1 MLTPVCALGVRTS
14 AIAVTEVAYL
24 PPATPAIAPG
34 DPIAARAV
42 REIERYLADPGFRFT
57 VPLAPRGTAFQ
68 QRVWDAIGA
77 IVPGESRTYGELA
90 RRLATAAR
98 AVGQACGANPISL
111 LIPCHRVI
119 GGGGAL
125 GGFMGSGAGF
135 ALDLG
140 LSRSQPE
147 LLPAPTAKPAPT
159 GPATLVDPA
168 SIKRWLLA
176 HERARIGA

>member
-1 MLTPVCALGVRTS
+1 LPAAEGRPAAVWVCQPALN
-14 AIAVTEVAYL
+14 
-24 PPATPAIAPG
+24 
-34 DPIAARAV
+34 
-42 REIERYLADPGFRFT
+42 
-57 VPLAPRGTAFQ
+57 
-68 QRVWDAIGA
+68 
-77 IVPGESRTYGELA
+77 GELA
-90 RRLATAAR
+90 RRLVTAAR

-125 GGFMGSGAGF
+125 GGFMGSGDGF

-140 LSRSQPE
+140 PSRSQPG
-147 LLPAPTAKPAPT
+147 LLPDPAAPPAPP
-159 GPATLVDPA
+159 GPPTLVDPA